1 MYKWAH
7 ICRHLGLYDPTYI
20 KEMLNSSLSQFQP
33 KLFIGHSVS
42 LPAAHKS
49 IKKHLLS
56 TDPIATAAHI
66 RWNISLHTHI
76 LWLTTRDICLA
87 LCTPP
92 HRILLF
98 FCIFQAVFF
107 SKKNLSSGECLAWA
121 LYMVPVSSI
130 MFYMF
135 SCAINVFVSV
145 HSTSLWPLRFVFAKR
160 FQTNITHVDFT
171 TRELL
176 NRWYARPKQSSDR
189 ICI

>member
-1 MYKWAH
+1 
-7 ICRHLGLYDPTYI
+7 
-20 KEMLNSSLSQFQP
+20 MLNSSLSLAISAQIIYWSLCISSRRAQIHQETP
-33 KLFIGHSVS
+33 SQYRSHCHSRTHT
-42 LPAAHKS
+42 LKY
-49 IKKHLLS
+49 L
-56 TDPIATAAHI
+56 
-66 RWNISLHTHI
+66 SLHTHI

-98 FCIFQAVFF
+98 FFVYFRLFFFQ
-107 SKKNLSSGECLAWA
+107 KKNLSSGECLAWA

-171 TRELL
+171 AREWL
-176 NRWYARPKQSSDR
+176 NRWYARPKQSYDR
-189 ICI
+189 IRI